1 MELHIRHE
9 TVYEYDHPLKYSIQS
24 LKLTPRRDPGQRAL
38 AWRIQTPGR
47 QLEQVDAH
55 GNITHLLTLEEPH
68 RELSIVVNGIV
79 DTGETGSPLLPHEG
93 PLSPLAYLASTTL
106 TRADEVIGRFARER
120 LSGSRSL
127 RERLFGLGE
136 AVAETVRYQPGVT
149 DVQDDAVAVFARREG
164 VCQDQAHLFIAAC
177 RSAGVPARYVS
188 GYFHGGG
195 SGQVASHAWADAWL
209 GNDEGWLS
217 LDVTHRSLAGPNHC
231 RLAVG
236 RDYLDAAP
244 VRGVRRGGGREKM
257 NVAVHVT
264 TSAQLQQQQQ
274 RSTDPSSPAARQS
287 QQ

>member
-1 MELHIRHE
+1 MQLHIRHE

-38 AWRIQTPGR
+38 AWKIQTPGR

-68 RELSIVVNGIV
+68 RELSIIVNGVV
-79 DTGETGSPLLPHEG
+79 DTGDSGSPLLPHEG
-93 PLSPLAYLASTTL
+93 PLSPLAYLAPTTL
-106 TRADEVIGRFARER
+106 TRADEVISRFARER
-120 LSGSRSL
+120 VAGSRPL
-127 RERLFGLGE
+127 RERLLALSE
-136 AVAETVRYQPGVT
+136 SVAEVVRYQPGVT
-149 DVQDDAVAVFARREG
+149 DVQDDAVTVFGRREG
-164 VCQDQAHLFIAAC
+164 VCQDQAHVFVAAC
-177 RSAGVPARYVS
+177 RAAGIPARYVS

-209 GNDEGWLS
+209 GNEEGWIS
-217 LDVTHRSLAGPNHC
+217 LDVTHRTLAGPNHC

-257 NVAVHVT
+257 NVAVHVS
-264 TSAQLQQQQQ
+264 TSAQSQAQTQQQQQ
-274 RSTDPSSPAARQS
+274 Q
-287 QQ
+287 